1 MKLSPRDATGW
12 LARPDPRSPGL
23 LIFGTDPMR
32 VADHRAK
39 LVATVVGPQGD
50 AEMRLTRIPGGD
62 LRKDSAAALDAVKA
76 QGFFPGPRAVVID
89 EANDHTIEAMKAA
102 LEGWAPGDALLIATA
117 GALTPASKLRK
128 LFEGDKR
135 AYALAIYDDPPGKA
149 EIEAMLRAEGLAQI
163 PPEALRDLTALAHLL
178 EPGDFR
184 QTLTRI
190 ALYKLNDPAPL
201 SPAEI
206 ALLAPQSNEAEID
219 DILDA
224 LAEGRMAD
232 LSPILSRLA
241 AQGVQ
246 PVAVCIGAARHFR
259 TLHAL
264 VSAPGGP
271 SAAIQSLRPPV
282 FGPRRDKLLRQA
294 QNWTLPRVEEAL
306 RDLTATDLML
316 RSATR
321 APTRALAERALI
333 RLARLAGRRG

>member
-1 MKLSPRDATGW
+1 MKLSPRDAEGF
-12 LARPDPRSPGL
+12 LARPDPRVPAL
-23 LIFGTDPMR
+23 LIYGADAMR
-32 VADHRAK
+32 VSEKRAK
-39 LVATVVGPQGD
+39 LVATIVGPKGD
-50 AEMRLTRIPGGD
+50 AEMRLTRMPGSD
-62 LRKDSAAALDAVKA
+62 LRKDPSAAVDAAKA
-76 QGFFPGPRAVVID
+76 QGFFPGARAVVID
-89 EANDHTIEAMKAA
+89 EANDHAVTGLKAV
-102 LEGWAPGDALLIATA
+102 LDEWAEGDAMLVITA
-117 GALTPASKLRK
+117 GQLTPGSKLRK

-135 AYALAIYDDPPGKA
+135 ARVLAIYDDPPGRA
-149 EIEAMLRAEGLAQI
+149 EIEGMLRAEGLESVPQD
-163 PPEALRDLTALAHLL
+163 ALRDLVALGQLL

-190 ALYKLNDPAPL
+190 ALYKLSDNEPL
-201 SPAEI
+201 TTAEI
-206 ALLAPQSNEAEID
+206 AMLAPQSNEAEID

-232 LSPILSRLA
+232 LAPILSRLA

-259 TLHAL
+259 MLHAL

-271 SAAIQSLRPPV
+271 SQAIQSLRPPV

-294 QNWTLPRVEEAL
+294 QNWSLSRVEDAL

-316 RSATR
+316 RSSTH

-333 RLARLAGRRG
+333 RLARMAGRR